1 MKTVFQILAAVAT
14 VAVLT
19 APAQAQ
25 MKQSLAHMKHVI
37 ASWND
42 TPDQAGLLPTAL
54 EELEI
59 AQQHAALALAK
70 PDDLASLKLHA
81 GHVIHALDPSVEA
94 KGPGRGYGVVKAASG
109 AAKHIG
115 FAAAAADAP
124 PPDVSGLDRALSAL
138 RDAFE
143 REGDDLTARAL
154 FDRFD
159 GDGDGLLD
167 ADEFRVLC
175 QTLVPSFSPA
185 ETRFALAHVFERI
198 EADPDEDIMGE
209 LAIVHLMKTSPPAHG
224 TIPFVAFEEAIKS
237 LGHRD
242 EE

>member
-1 MKTVFQILAAVAT
+1 MALGNAPPPPDAADGADGGADAT
-14 VAVLT
+14 
-19 APAQAQ
+19 
-25 MKQSLAHMKHVI
+25 
-37 ASWND
+37 
-42 TPDQAGLLPTAL
+42 
-54 EELEI
+54 
-59 AQQHAALALAK
+59 
-70 PDDLASLKLHA
+70 
-81 GHVIHALDPSVEA
+81 
-94 KGPGRGYGVVKAASG
+94 
-109 AAKHIG
+109 
-115 FAAAAADAP
+115 AAAAAPSSVAGESEASAP
-124 PPDVSGLDRALSAL
+124 PPSKKPPTKKPLPPSKGGPKPPPPPPTHRPPDVRGLDRALSAL